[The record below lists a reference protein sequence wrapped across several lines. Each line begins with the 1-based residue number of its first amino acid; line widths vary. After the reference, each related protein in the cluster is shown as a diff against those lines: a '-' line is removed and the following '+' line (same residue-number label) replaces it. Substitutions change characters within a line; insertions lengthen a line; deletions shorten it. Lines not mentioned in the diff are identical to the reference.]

1 MSHHIPTSVVFA
13 LRLDGRGGAEKL
25 KPGCELPADDVWMH
39 LDYSSPHAYE
49 WIKTSPLLPD
59 GVRDSLQGDSSRPK
73 LVKANGGMLLTLRC
87 INATE
92 GQRPD
97 QMVALRFYISE
108 RIIVST
114 RRRRVPAVDEI
125 MQDLA
130 KNMGPLNTADWL
142 VDLCEHITEQA
153 GDFID
158 ELQEK
163 IAVLEEH
170 LLSERTMD
178 RVDLAD
184 IRRRHGRRITTQVG
198 QRLRADAT
206 QAGHRHAVQ
215 VAGRGYFVGVEIRMR
230 VQPQH
235 AQALAGVTAMPGHGG
250 DGTDPQA
257 MVATE
262 HDGHAPQFQ
271 FGHGGVHQLAI
282 PGHHLVQMAIA
293 MVRRLPGIDR
303 THQVATIHD
312 VHAARS
318 QCLGQ
323 SGNTQSIRPHARTA
337 ITGTDIRGYAN
348 Q

>member
-1 MSHHIPTSVVFA
+1 MSHHLPTAVVFA
-13 LRLDGRGGAEKL
+13 LQLDGQGGAEKL
-25 KPGCELPADDVWMH
+25 KPGSELPTEDVWMH

-49 WIKTSPLLPD
+49 WIKTTPLLPD

-97 QMVALRFYISE
+97 QMVALRFYIND

-114 RRRRVPAVDEI
+114 RRRRVPAVEEI

-130 KNMGPLNTADWL
+130 KKMGPLNTADWL

-170 LLSERTMD
+170 LLSERSMD

-184 IRRRHGRRITTQVG
+184 IRRQLIVSRRYLAPQRDLFGRLANEKVG
-198 QRLRADAT
+198 WLELDDLRRLQEIAD
-206 QAGHRHAVQ
+206 RL
-215 VAGRGYFVGVEIRMR
+215 GRWLEDLDSSIARTSL
-230 VQPQH
+230 
-235 AQALAGVTAMPGHGG
+235 LADEMNARLTEAM
-250 DGTDPQA
+250 TRRTYIMSIMA
-257 MVATE
+257 MVFLPATFLT
-262 HDGHAPQFQ
+262 GL
-271 FGHGGVHQLAI
+271 FGVNLGGI
-282 PGHHLVQMAIA
+282 PGGHSETGFLMFVSTLVTLIVCLALWL
-293 MVRRLPGIDR
+293 RL
-303 THQVATIHD
+303 HKW
-312 VHAARS
+312 
-318 QCLGQ
+318 L
-323 SGNTQSIRPHARTA
+323 
-337 ITGTDIRGYAN
+337 
-348 Q
+348 

>member
-1 MSHHIPTSVVFA
+1 MSHHLPTAVVFA
-13 LRLDGRGGAEKL
+13 LQLDGQGGAEKL
-25 KPGCELPADDVWMH
+25 KPGSELPNEDVWMH

-49 WIKTSPLLPD
+49 WIKTTPLLPD

-97 QMVALRFYISE
+97 QMVALRFYIND

-114 RRRRVPAVDEI
+114 RRRRVPAVEEI

-130 KNMGPLNTADWL
+130 KKMGPLNTADWL

-170 LLSERTMD
+170 LLSERSMD

-184 IRRRHGRRITTQVG
+184 IRRQLIVSRRYLAPQRDLFSRLANEKVGWLELDDLRRLQEIADRLGRWLEDLDSSIARTSLLADEMNA
-198 QRLRADAT
+198 RLT
-206 QAGHRHAVQ
+206 
-215 VAGRGYFVGVEIRMR
+215 E
-230 VQPQH
+230 
-235 AQALAGVTAMPGHGG
+235 AM
-250 DGTDPQA
+250 TRRTYIMSIMA
-257 MVATE
+257 MVFLPATFLT
-262 HDGHAPQFQ
+262 GL
-271 FGHGGVHQLAI
+271 FGVNLGGI
-282 PGHHLVQMAIA
+282 PGGHSETGFLMFVSTLVTLIVCLALWL
-293 MVRRLPGIDR
+293 RL
-303 THQVATIHD
+303 HKW
-312 VHAARS
+312 
-318 QCLGQ
+318 L
-323 SGNTQSIRPHARTA
+323 
-337 ITGTDIRGYAN
+337 
-348 Q
+348 

>member
-184 IRRRHGRRITTQVG
+184 IRRQLIVSRRYLAPQRDLFSRLANEKVGWLELDDLRRLQEIADRLGRWLEDLDSSIARTS
-198 QRLRADAT
+198 LLADEMNALLTEAMTRRTYIMSIMAMVFLPAT
-206 QAGHRHAVQ
+206 FLTGL
-215 VAGRGYFVGVEIRMR
+215 FGVNLGGI
-230 VQPQH
+230 
-235 AQALAGVTAMPGHGG
+235 HGG
-250 DGTDPQA
+250 LSNVGFLMFVSTL
-257 MVATE
+257 VTLI
-262 HDGHAPQFQ
+262 
-271 FGHGGVHQLAI
+271 VCLAVW
-282 PGHHLVQMAIA
+282 L
-293 MVRRLPGIDR
+293 RL
-303 THQVATIHD
+303 HKW
-312 VHAARS
+312 
-318 QCLGQ
+318 L
-323 SGNTQSIRPHARTA
+323 
-337 ITGTDIRGYAN
+337 
-348 Q
+348 

>member
-184 IRRRHGRRITTQVG
+184 IRRQLIVSRRY
-198 QRLRADAT
+198 L
-206 QAGHRHAVQ
+206 
-215 VAGRGYFVGVEIRMR
+215 
-230 VQPQH
+230 
-235 AQALAGVTAMPGHGG
+235 
-250 DGTDPQA
+250 
-257 MVATE
+257 
-262 HDGHAPQFQ
+262 APQRDLFSR
-271 FGHGGVHQLAI
+271 LANEKV
-282 PGHHLVQMAIA
+282 GWLELDDL
-293 MVRRLPGIDR
+293 RRLQEIADR
-303 THQVATIHD
+303 
-312 VHAARS
+312 
-318 QCLGQ
+318 LG
-323 SGNTQSIRPHARTA
+323 R
-337 ITGTDIRGYAN
+337 
-348 Q
+348 

>member
-153 GDFID
+153 GDYID
-158 ELQEK
+158 ELQEQ
-163 IAVLEEH
+163 IALLEEH
-170 LLSERTMD
+170 LLSD
-178 RVDLAD
+178 RHIHRSELAD
-184 IRRRHGRRITTQVG
+184 IRRQLIVSRRYLAPQRDLFSRLANEKVGWLEADDLRRLQEIADRLGRWLEDLDASIARTSLLADEVNA
-198 QRLRADAT
+198 RLT
-206 QAGHRHAVQ
+206 
-215 VAGRGYFVGVEIRMR
+215 E
-230 VQPQH
+230 
-235 AQALAGVTAMPGHGG
+235 AM
-250 DGTDPQA
+250 TRRTYMMSIMA
-257 MVATE
+257 MVFLPATFLT
-262 HDGHAPQFQ
+262 GL
-271 FGHGGVHQLAI
+271 FGVNLGGI
-282 PGHHLVQMAIA
+282 PGGGSEIGFLVFVSLLIA
-293 MVRRLPGIDR
+293 LISGL
-303 THQVATIHD
+303 ATWLWRH
-312 VHAARS
+312 RW
-318 QCLGQ
+318 L
-323 SGNTQSIRPHARTA
+323 
-337 ITGTDIRGYAN
+337 
-348 Q
+348 

>member
-1 MSHHIPTSVVFA
+1 M
-13 LRLDGRGGAEKL
+13 
-25 KPGCELPADDVWMH
+25 
-39 LDYSSPHAYE
+39 
-49 WIKTSPLLPD
+49 
-59 GVRDSLQGDSSRPK
+59 Q
-73 LVKANGGMLLTLRC
+73 
-87 INATE
+87 TE

-184 IRRRHGRRITTQVG
+184 IRRQLIVSRRY
-198 QRLRADAT
+198 L
-206 QAGHRHAVQ
+206 
-215 VAGRGYFVGVEIRMR
+215 
-230 VQPQH
+230 
-235 AQALAGVTAMPGHGG
+235 
-250 DGTDPQA
+250 
-257 MVATE
+257 
-262 HDGHAPQFQ
+262 APQRICSVVWQ
-271 FGHGGVHQLAI
+271 MKRWAGWSWMIFGVC
-282 PGHHLVQMAIA
+282 
-293 MVRRLPGIDR
+293 RRLPIGWGVGWRIW
-303 THQVATIHD
+303 
-312 VHAARS
+312 
-318 QCLGQ
+318 
-323 SGNTQSIRPHARTA
+323 IRV
-337 ITGTDIRGYAN
+337 
-348 Q
+348 